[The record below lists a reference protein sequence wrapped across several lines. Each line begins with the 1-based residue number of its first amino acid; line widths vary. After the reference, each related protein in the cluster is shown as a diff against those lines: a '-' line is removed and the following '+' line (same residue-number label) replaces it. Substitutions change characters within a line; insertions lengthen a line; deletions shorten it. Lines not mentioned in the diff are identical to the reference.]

1 MCYLEYNK
9 EVTKNYLG
17 NKIVNNNVH
26 PVRNFIDKKTKNIFQ
41 PWFHDKNDDPNNN
54 SEAKKAII
62 KIIKIIGFYILVA
75 FIISYFI

>member
-1 MCYLEYNK
+1 MNDNESD
-9 EVTKNYLG
+9 
-17 NKIVNNNVH
+17 NVH
-26 PVRNFIDKKTKNIFQ
+26 PVRNFIDKKTKNSFQ
-41 PWFHDKNDDPNNN
+41 PWFHDKNDDPNNT